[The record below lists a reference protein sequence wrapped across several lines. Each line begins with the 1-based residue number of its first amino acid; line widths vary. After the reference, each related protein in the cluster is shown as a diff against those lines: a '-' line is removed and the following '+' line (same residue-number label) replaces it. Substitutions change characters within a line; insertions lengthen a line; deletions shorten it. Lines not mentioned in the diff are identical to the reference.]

1 MHDGQFYEDTG
12 ILATAGSVRNV
23 AMARSLVD
31 TSYVDFGLVNSY
43 LLLCSVKIMSIQSS
57 PTTSQFRSKELEY
70 TLDIQA

>member
-1 MHDGQFYEDTG
+1 M
-12 ILATAGSVRNV
+12 
-23 AMARSLVD
+23 D